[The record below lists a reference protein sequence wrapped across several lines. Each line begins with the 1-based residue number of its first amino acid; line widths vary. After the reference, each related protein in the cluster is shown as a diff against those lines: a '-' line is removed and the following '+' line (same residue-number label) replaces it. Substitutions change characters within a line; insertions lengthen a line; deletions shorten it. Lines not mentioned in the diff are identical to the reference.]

1 MLYICTSEEAR
12 KRQVQ
17 KDGFVDV
24 AYEMKEGLESTTAGA
39 YCQKIV
45 IALDC

>member
-1 MLYICTSEEAR
+1 MYLLVISEEAQ
-12 KRQVQ
+12 KRQMQ

-24 AYEMKEGLESTTAGA
+24 AYEMKEGLESTIAGA